1 MDVCPKQRIRRMWA
15 FKLSDSAPTRRVKSV
30 MRSHDQLRE
39 KASKRKCQ
47 DIWRFRAIDLPVWG
61 KHPPIQLW
69 RHNWTR
75 RPFQPLIRNLF
86 TRTAKTTVYDQSI
99 RALPRDFLAEI
110 IEDSNGIKKNS
121 GLSELTACC
130 LSSPL
135 IPPRSVDQKVSI
147 FLQGGQP
154 PPCSLEAP

>member
-75 RPFQPLIRNLF
+75 RPFQPRIRNLF

-110 IEDSNGIKKNS
+110 IEDSNGIKKDL

-147 FLQGGQP
+147 FLQGG
-154 PPCSLEAP
+154 